1 MKKILLLPLLLI
13 LASCSSLKV
22 SYDYDSQSDF
32 AKYKTYAFTE
42 DAMKLP
48 VGDLNRDRI
57 LKAVETEMTAKGFSK
72 SDSPD
77 VLIDLHVKA
86 EEKVDATATTSG
98 PGYGAGYY
106 GRYGYG
112 GGFSTTQINYN
123 EYIEGTLF
131 VNMVDKGSEKIVWQ
145 GRATKTI
152 DEDASAQK
160 REQNINYAVKQ
171 IFTKYPPANK
181 K

>member
-1 MKKILLLPLLLI
+1 MKKFLLMPLLVV

-22 SYDYDSQSDF
+22 TYDYDNQADF
-32 AKYKTYAFTE
+32 AKYKSYAFSE
-42 DAMKLP
+42 DAKKLP

-57 LKAVETEMTAKGFSK
+57 LKAIETEMSGKGFSK
-72 SDSPD
+72 SETPD
-77 VLIDLHVKA
+77 VLIDVHVRA

-131 VNMVDKGSEKIVWQ
+131 VNMVDKAVEKIVWQ

-160 REQNINYAVKQ
+160 REQNINSAVKQ
-171 IFTKYPPANK
+171 IFTKYPPK
-181 K
+181 KGK

>member
-1 MKKILLLPLLLI
+1 MKKILLLPLLLV

-22 SYDYDSQSDF
+22 THDYDSQADF
-32 AKYKTYAFTE
+32 TKYKTFAFSE

-57 LKAVETEMTAKGFSK
+57 LKAVETEMTAKGFTK
-72 SDSPD
+72 SDAPD
-77 VLIDLHVKA
+77 VLIDIHVKA
-86 EEKVDATATTSG
+86 EEKEDATATTTGSG
-98 PGYGAGYY
+98 YRGGYY

-131 VNMVDKGSEKIVWQ
+131 VNMVDKGTEKIVWQ

-152 DEDASAQK
+152 DEDVSAQK

-171 IFTKYPPANK
+171 IFIKYPPAK